1 MMTFFPFQCH
11 GIIQNRAKNVLVLPV
26 FVDAFGHGNPNLIR
40 VLRYMKDFLT
50 THLGLKNEENENKD
64 TIFKVRKVKSH
75 LLNLSFSRNH
85 FSLQF
90 QIAKT

>member
-64 TIFKVRKVKSH
+64 AIFKVRKIKSH
-75 LLNLSFSRNH
+75 LLNL
-85 FSLQF
+85 
-90 QIAKT
+90 T